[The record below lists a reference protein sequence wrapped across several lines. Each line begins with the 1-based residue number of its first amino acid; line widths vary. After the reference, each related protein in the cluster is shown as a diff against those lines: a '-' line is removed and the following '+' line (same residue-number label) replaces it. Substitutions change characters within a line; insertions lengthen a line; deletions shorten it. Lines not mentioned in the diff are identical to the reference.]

1 MMNHL
6 NKRQKYLLVILIIT
20 AVAFSIVVFLIPFPK
35 KAVFWIAW
43 LFEMTA
49 FALQIPIFRLAF
61 DNAEELKSKVLGFP
75 VFWAGYLYLGIQT
88 VLSLAL
94 FALGFI
100 PKFPVWLALVL
111 CILVLAGAIVCSMT
125 ADIARDEVRRV
136 EVEQKKDTSAMIS
149 MKSISASLIPL
160 TADTALQKQLEQLAE
175 DFRYSDPVS
184 DETLTVIETELSS
197 MLNQLQNHLEQN
209 TSTSEEITALQ
220 KKLAQRNALCKA
232 NKGK

>member
-1 MMNHL
+1 MNHL
-6 NKRQKYLLVILIIT
+6 NKRQKQLLVILT
-20 AVAFSIVVFLIPFPK
+20 VAAVVFSVIVFLIPFPK
-35 KAVFWIAW
+35 KAVFWIVW
-43 LFEMTA
+43 LFEMIA
-49 FALQIPIFRLAF
+49 FALQIPIFKLAF

-75 VFWAGYLYLGIQT
+75 VFRVGYLYLGIQT

-100 PKFPVWLALVL
+100 PKFPLWLTLVL

-125 ADIARDEVRRV
+125 ADIARDEVQRV
-136 EVEQKKDTSAMIS
+136 EFEQKKDTSAMTS
-149 MKSISASLIPL
+149 LKSISASLIPL
-160 TADTALQKQLEQLAE
+160 TSDVALQKQLEQLAE

-184 DETLTVIETELSS
+184 SDALTTVETELSS

-209 TSTSEEITALQ
+209 TATSEEITALQ

>member
-1 MMNHL
+1 MNHL
-6 NKRQKYLLVILIIT
+6 NKRQKQLLVILT
-20 AVAFSIVVFLIPFPK
+20 VAAVVFSVIVFLIPFPK

-43 LFEMTA
+43 LFEMIA
-49 FALQIPIFRLAF
+49 FALQIPIFKLAF

-75 VFWAGYLYLGIQT
+75 VFRVGYLYLGIQT

-100 PKFPVWLALVL
+100 PKFPLWLTLVL

-125 ADIARDEVRRV
+125 ADIARDEVQRV
-136 EVEQKKDTSAMIS
+136 EFEQKKDTSAMTS
-149 MKSISASLIPL
+149 LKSISASLIPL
-160 TADTALQKQLEQLAE
+160 TSDVALQKQLEQLAE

-184 DETLTVIETELSS
+184 SDALTTVETELSS

-209 TSTSEEITALQ
+209 TATSEEITALQ

>member
-1 MMNHL
+1 MNHL
-6 NKRQKYLLVILIIT
+6 NKRQKQLLVILT
-20 AVAFSIVVFLIPFPK
+20 VAAVVFSVIVFLIPFPK

-43 LFEMTA
+43 LFEMIA
-49 FALQIPIFRLAF
+49 FALQIPIFKLAF

-75 VFWAGYLYLGIQT
+75 VFRVGYLYLGIQT

-100 PKFPVWLALVL
+100 PKFPLWLTLVL

-125 ADIARDEVRRV
+125 ADIARDEVQRV
-136 EVEQKKDTSAMIS
+136 EFEQKKDTSAMTS
-149 MKSISASLIPL
+149 LKSISASLIPL
-160 TADTALQKQLEQLAE
+160 TSDVALQKQLEQLAE

-184 DETLTVIETELSS
+184 SDALTTVETELSS

-209 TSTSEEITALQ
+209 TATSEEITALQ

-232 NKGK
+232 NKAK

>member
-1 MMNHL
+1 MNHL
-6 NKRQKYLLVILIIT
+6 NKRQKQLLVILT
-20 AVAFSIVVFLIPFPK
+20 VAAVVFSVIVFLIPFPK

-43 LFEMTA
+43 LFEMIA
-49 FALQIPIFRLAF
+49 FALQIPIFKLAF

-75 VFWAGYLYLGIQT
+75 VFRVGYLYLGIQT

-100 PKFPVWLALVL
+100 PKFPLWLTLVL

-125 ADIARDEVRRV
+125 ADIARDEVQRV
-136 EVEQKKDTSAMIS
+136 EFEQKKDTSAMTS
-149 MKSISASLIPL
+149 LKSISASLIPL
-160 TADTALQKQLEQLAE
+160 TSAVALQKQLEQLAE

-184 DETLTVIETELSS
+184 SDALTTVETELSS

-209 TSTSEEITALQ
+209 TATSEEITALQ